1 VISALRTWPKRI
13 AFVLLIAAI
22 SWISIPVIGNILGL
36 GLGLSFL
43 LIQLLGI
50 AIFLVGMPLFFLII
64 GEAGYK
70 IFLKP
75 YIRVW
80 RINRIRN
87 ARLLRE
93 TLDHDSSG
101 N

>member
-1 VISALRTWPKRI
+1 MIAALRTWPKRI
-13 AFVLLIAAI
+13 AFVLLIAVV
-22 SWISIPVIGNILGL
+22 SWVSLPLIGSIIGVGV
-36 GLGLSFL
+36 GLSFL
-43 LIQLLGI
+43 IIQLLGI
-50 AIFLVGMPLFFLII
+50 AILFVGMPLFFLII

-87 ARLLRE
+87 RRLMRE
-93 TLDHDSSG
+93 AVDRSNVG
-101 N
+101 Q